1 MYFQKLFTELQNL
14 APLLRYDP
22 SKLAP
27 IRSFSRER
35 QEISAKNQGFRVLKS
50 SYFGA

>member
-1 MYFQKLFTELQNL
+1 MYFQKLFTELKNL

-22 SKLAP
+22 SKLALT
-27 IRSFSRER
+27 RSFSRER
-35 QEISAKNQGFRVLKS
+35 QEISAKNQGFQVMKS